1 MNNNEVHVLESYFKT
16 ENEHWNEY
24 VFEMLCEILK
34 QGNFQEP
41 ETALQL
47 FDKSVNIFTKLHATP
62 LNAIQEFELETE
74 RVKIIVAQKLF
85 VYEWV
90 YKYLRFTEFE
100 GIELSE
106 VKELLKSH
114 IHRLKIDKLQSD
126 YSKPLTSNIR
136 DTLKEMIQK
145 EIESLPESLRGLSPI
160 QRLNILCK
168 IIPYVLPKVES
179 VTHRLGEPEF
189 ETIKSIDG
197 LSFP

>member
-62 LNAIQEFELETE
+62 LNAIQEFDIETE
-74 RVKIIVAQKLF
+74 RVNINIAQRLF
-85 VYEWV
+85 VYERV

-100 GIELSE
+100 GKDLAE

-114 IHRLKIDKLQSD
+114 IHRLKNKKLQSD
-126 YSKPLTSNIR
+126 YNKPLTGNIR
-136 DTLKEMIQK
+136 DTLKEMMQK
-145 EIESLPESLRGLSPI
+145 EIESLPETFKELSPI

-168 IIPYVLPKVES
+168 LIPFVLPKVES
-179 VTHRLGEPEF
+179 ITHSLGEPEDNSD
-189 ETIKSIDG
+189 KVG
-197 LSFP
+197 LNW